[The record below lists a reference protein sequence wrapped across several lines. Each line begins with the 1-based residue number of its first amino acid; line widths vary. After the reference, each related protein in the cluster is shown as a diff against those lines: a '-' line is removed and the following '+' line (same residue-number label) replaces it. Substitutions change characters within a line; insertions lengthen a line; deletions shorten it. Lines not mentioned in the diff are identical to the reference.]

1 MLIFFIVTAT
11 FVKEPGIDVNK
22 PLATTATPK
31 PKANILIAI
40 DANNNVW
47 IDRNN
52 VDPRFLR
59 PNIERLHSENPQGS
73 VIIQADNKS
82 TNERLVQVM
91 DAARAAGITNI
102 AVAALK

>member
-1 MLIFFIVTAT
+1 
-11 FVKEPGIDVNK
+11 
-22 PLATTATPK
+22 
-31 PKANILIAI
+31 
-40 DANNNVW
+40 
-47 IDRNN
+47 
-52 VDPRFLR
+52 
-59 PNIERLHSENPQGS
+59 